1 VIGVAKTL
9 ELLFV
14 TDLGKSAR
22 IAIEQPKEPI
32 DPIQV
37 KQAMEQIIS
46 SDAFFTANGNLASIA
61 GARVVERTVTEYE
74 L

>member
-1 VIGVAKTL
+1 MAKTL

-14 TDLGKSAR
+14 TDIGKSAR
-22 IAIEQPKEPI
+22 LSIESPKEPV

-37 KQAMEQIIS
+37 KLAMEQIIAS
-46 SDAFFTANGNLASIA
+46 NAFFTTNGNLATVS
-61 GARVVERTVTEYE
+61 GARVVERNVTDYE